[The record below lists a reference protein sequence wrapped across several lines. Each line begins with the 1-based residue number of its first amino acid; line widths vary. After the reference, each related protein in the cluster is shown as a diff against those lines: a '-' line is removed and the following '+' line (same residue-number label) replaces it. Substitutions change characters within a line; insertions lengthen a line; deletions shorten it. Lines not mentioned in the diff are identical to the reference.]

1 MDHTV
6 LRFDRFALDLAR
18 GCLRAGD
25 QEVDLRPKTFEVL
38 CYLAQ
43 NAGLLVS
50 KPELFEAVWANVS
63 VCDDSLVQCIRELRQ
78 KLGDVD
84 RRLIKTVS
92 RRGYFLDATVSAQ
105 APQSAAESVVRRQ
118 AIIRAVPRRG
128 YQFVAPVA
136 RVSPDSGAE
145 TQSAPAAAPP
155 GGSDTDRTPSDKPS
169 IAVLPFTN
177 IGGDPEQAYFAD
189 GMVEEIITALSR
201 FSGLLVIAP
210 NSSLAYKGRS
220 VDVKQV
226 GRELGVRYVL
236 EGSVR
241 KAANRLRITGQL
253 IDAASGVHIW
263 ADRFDGALE
272 DVFDL
277 QDEVTASVVGAMSPK
292 IEQAEIERAKRKPT
306 GSLDAYDYFLHG
318 IATDGWTRE
327 PNSEALRLFHK
338 AIEIDPDFASAY
350 GMAAWCYAVRKA
362 GRWMVDWAEE
372 VAEGS
377 RLARKAV
384 NLGKDD
390 AVALSRGGFAL
401 AYVAHDLDAGSLF
414 IDRALALNPNLA
426 FAWLAAGWLKIWLGE
441 PEAALHNLAHTIRLS
456 PFDPMMP
463 SIQAA
468 IAFANFL
475 AGDYDKASS
484 VAEQVLRETPD
495 GPVPLRYAAAT
506 NALAGRMKEAQQAMA
521 RLRQIDPELRVS
533 NLHDFAP
540 LRRRQDRARYEE
552 GMRKAGLPE

>member
-6 LRFDRFALDLAR
+6 LRFDHFALDLAR

-25 QEVDLRPKTFEVL
+25 QEVDVRPKTFEVL

-43 NAGLLVS
+43 NAGRLVS

-105 APQSAAESVVRRQ
+105 APQ
-118 AIIRAVPRRG
+118 RRG

-155 GGSDTDRTPSDKPS
+155 GRSDTDHTPSDKPS
-169 IAVLPFTN
+169 IAVLPFAN
-177 IGGDPEQAYFAD
+177 IGGDPEQEYFAD

-201 FSGLLVIAP
+201 FSSLLVIAP

-236 EGSVR
+236 DGSVR

-441 PEAALHNLAHTIRLS
+441 PEAALNHLAHTIRLS

-552 GMRKAGLPE
+552 GMRKAGLPES